1 MNMNVTSE
9 KFEITKGILDHLS
22 ERLEKVEKFDL
33 GKVDVRFTKE
43 GKDNKVT
50 LETVVNKKKVEVS
63 KTSSDLYAAI
73 DKATHA
79 LKESIVKVKKKSVDK
94 KLKGA
99 KKANKKMEKK
109 ALKQQEFILN
119 ESQEFILNE
128 SAEIKAPVSVDRKN
142 ISEKPMSEQ
151 EAILQMET
159 LDHNFLLFHN
169 TNTKT
174 PCVMYEN
181 KNGDYVL
188 LDTVTESNIDF
199 N

>member
-43 GKDNKVT
+43 GKDNKVK

-99 KKANKKMEKK
+99 KKTNKEMKNK
-109 ALKQQEFILN
+109 ALKENEF
-119 ESQEFILNE
+119 
-128 SAEIKAPVSVDRKN
+128 AEIKEPVNVERKN

-151 EAILQMET
+151 EAILQMKA

-188 LDTVTESNIDF
+188 LETATESNIDF
-199 N
+199 NY

>member
-99 KKANKKMEKK
+99 KKANKEMENK
-109 ALKQQEFILN
+109 ALKEQEFILN
-119 ESQEFILNE
+119 EF
-128 SAEIKAPVSVDRKN
+128 AEIKEPVNVERKN

-151 EAILQMET
+151 EAILQMQA

-174 PCVMYEN
+174 PCVIYEN

>member
-99 KKANKKMEKK
+99 KKTNKEMKNK
-109 ALKQQEFILN
+109 ALKEQEFILN
-119 ESQEFILNE
+119 EF
-128 SAEIKAPVSVDRKN
+128 AEIKEPVNVERKN

-151 EAILQMET
+151 EAILQMKA

-188 LDTVTESNIDF
+188 LDTATESNIDF

>member
-79 LKESIVKVKKKSVDK
+79 LKESIVKVKKKNVDK

-99 KKANKKMEKK
+99 KKANKEMENK
-109 ALKQQEFILN
+109 ALKEQEFILN
-119 ESQEFILNE
+119 EF
-128 SAEIKAPVSVDRKN
+128 AEIKEPVNVERKN

-151 EAILQMET
+151 EAILQMKA

-174 PCVMYEN
+174 PCVIYEN

>member
-79 LKESIVKVKKKSVDK
+79 LKESIVKVKKKNVDK

-99 KKANKKMEKK
+99 KKTNKEMKNK
-109 ALKQQEFILN
+109 ALKEQEFILN
-119 ESQEFILNE
+119 EFT
-128 SAEIKAPVSVDRKN
+128 EIKEPVNVERKN

-151 EAILQMET
+151 EAILQMKA

-174 PCVMYEN
+174 PCVIYEN